1 MRASFYARA
10 GKRALDLALAAA
22 GLVVAAPLLLGTAAL
37 ILLFDGGPVLFRQER
52 VGRGFRPFRIYKF
65 RTMRAGGGGPALTR
79 GSSDPRVTRLGRLLR
94 DTKIDELPQLLN
106 VLRGEMSLVG
116 PRPEV
121 PRFVELFRADYEEIL
136 TVRPGITDF
145 AAIRFR
151 DEAAVLDGFADPE
164 QGYVASL
171 LPEKLRMYR
180 EYIRS
185 VGLSTDLKILLAT
198 VWKVG
203 VDG

>member
-10 GKRALDLALAAA
+10 GKRALDLALASA
-22 GLVVAAPLLLGTAAL
+22 GLVAASPLLLGAAAL

-52 VGRGFRPFRIYKF
+52 VGRGFKPFVIYKF

-94 DTKIDELPQLLN
+94 ETKVDELPQLLN

-121 PRFVELFRADYEEIL
+121 PRFVALFRADYEEIL
-136 TVRPGITDF
+136 TVKPGITDF
-145 AAIRFR
+145 AAIRYR

-164 QGYVASL
+164 QGYVATV
-171 LPEKLRMYR
+171 LPEKLRLYR
-180 EYIRS
+180 DYIRS
-185 VGLSTDLKILLAT
+185 VRLSTDLKILLAT
-198 VWKVG
+198 VWKVAAQ
-203 VDG
+203 